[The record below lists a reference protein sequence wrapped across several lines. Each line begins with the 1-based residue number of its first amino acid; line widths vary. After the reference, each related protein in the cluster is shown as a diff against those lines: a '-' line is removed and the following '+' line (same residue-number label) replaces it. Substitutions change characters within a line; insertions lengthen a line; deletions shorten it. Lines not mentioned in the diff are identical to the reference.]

1 MPDENRAYVALAGS
15 DRQIVP
21 GAQEIG
27 PADPAEVI
35 QITIRLRSRGSMD
48 DKAAQVAAL
57 GAQLPGQRT
66 YMTEAEFEAT
76 YGADPAAIEKVTAFA
91 HAQGL
96 TVVSADA
103 VQREIILSGTNQA
116 FSTAFKIQLVRY
128 SSPQGEYRGRLGPIQ
143 MPADLAPLVDGVFG
157 LDNRMQARPH
167 IIHPRSPRRPEI
179 ANASGVALKTA
190 AQSFTSPQVAQLYN
204 FPAGL
209 TGKGQTIGLIEFGG
223 GFAQSDLDA
232 YFKQLNL
239 PTPNV
244 TAVSVDG
251 TQNAPGQDTN
261 ADGEVLLDIEVAA
274 GVAPDA
280 KIVVYFAPFTEQG
293 WVDVINT
300 AVHDTTNKP
309 SVLSISWGYTE
320 GQDIWTSQAIQAVNQ
335 VFQSAALLGV
345 TVCAAS
351 GDDGSRDQLD
361 DGHAHVDFPA
371 ASPYVLACGGTSLQV
386 SGATLQGET
395 VWNNGPVENAGGGAS
410 GGGIAEMNA
419 LPDWQK
425 GIVPPSI
432 NPGAPTGRGVPD
444 VAGNADENSGYTILA
459 DGQEVQGVGGTSAV
473 SPLFAGLFA
482 RINQQLGKP
491 VGYINPLLYSTIGK
505 SGVFRDVTSG
515 NNDPTGSIGGYS
527 AKAGWDACTGWGSPD
542 GVKLLNA
549 LTGAPAVPVP
559 TPAPS
564 GNPPAPAGNAPAPSS
579 GSPSTSGSGTSA
591 ADSGSGPSAGGLI
604 GALLLIL
611 VVAAVVVFLLI
622 NNGTL

>member
-1 MPDENRAYVALAGS
+1 MPDDNRPYVALPGS
-15 DRQIVP
+15 DRQPVP
-21 GAQEIG
+21 GATVVG
-27 PADPAEVI
+27 PSDPNEVI
-35 QITIRLRSRGSMD
+35 EVTIRLRSRGNMAQ
-48 DKAAQVAAL
+48 KAADVAAL
-57 GAQLPGQRT
+57 GAQLPGDRS
-66 YMTEAEFEAT
+66 YLSEDEFTAK
-76 YGADPAAIEKVTAFA
+76 YGADLADIAKITAFA
-91 HAQGL
+91 QEYGL
-96 TVVSADA
+96 TATRTDASQRTVV
-103 VQREIILSGTNQA
+103 LSGAAWAITN
-116 FSTAFKIQLVRY
+116 AFKVQLVNY
-128 SSPQGEYRGRLGPIQ
+128 TSPQGNYRGRVGPVQ
-143 MPADLAPLVDGVFG
+143 VPADLAPLIEGIFG
-157 LDNRMQARPH
+157 LDNRQQARPH
-167 IIHPRSPRRPEI
+167 IIHPNSPRRPG
-179 ANASGVALKTA
+179 AAGGVALKTA

-204 FPAGL
+204 FPTGL
-209 TGKGQTIGLIEFGG
+209 TGKGQCIGLIEFGG
-223 GFAQSDLDA
+223 GFAQSDLNT

-251 TQNAPGQDTN
+251 TPNQPGNDTDS
-261 ADGEVLLDIEVAA
+261 DGEVLLDIEVAA

-300 AVHDTTNKP
+300 AVHDTKNKP

-395 VWNNGPVENAGGGAS
+395 VWNNGSIQDAGGGAS

-425 GIVPPSI
+425 GIVPASI
-432 NPGAPTGRGVPD
+432 NPGNPTGRGVPD

-473 SPLFAGLFA
+473 APLYAGLFA

-491 VGYINPLLYSTIGK
+491 VGYINPLLYSSIGK
-505 SGVFRDVTSG
+505 SGAFRDVTSG
-515 NNDPTGSIGGYS
+515 NNDPTGNIGGYS
-527 AKAGWDACTGWGSPD
+527 AKSGWDACTGWGSPN
-542 GVKLLNA
+542 GANLLAA
-549 LTGAPAVPVP
+549 LTGAPPIPV
-559 TPAPS
+559 
-564 GNPPAPAGNAPAPSS
+564 PAPAGNAPVPPSN
-579 GSPSTSGSGTSA
+579 SPSTGPSDQASSSG
-591 ADSGSGPSAGGLI
+591 GSGPSAGGLAV
-604 GALLLIL
+604 ALLVIL
-611 VVAAVVVFLLI
+611 VVAAVVVFALI
-622 NNGTL
+622 SNGTF